1 MSNQTSSTPLTFEQ
15 VYTKPAF
22 RNQLTLAAQ
31 LYREVQKSKTLIA
44 AQAWVGSFEA
54 LLCNQV
60 RRRKQLQKRE
70 FLTIW
75 AFLFLLTVGPMYHG
89 NAPIDLASTAHTAAN
104 LYIEVSLLTRV
115 VAYAI
120 DFANAREKLGKLP
133 SWLVLHH
140 VGVFAVHI
148 TVALYFSRT
157 YYKTMLYLL
166 GIQSTHNTWTK
177 KYSMVLYWGNVLL
190 GVITSICVSA
200 MNIMQDEVSLSLAP
214 RVCISVALVTT
225 CVGVSLLV
233 VDCHGKKTQ
242 HR

>member
-1 MSNQTSSTPLTFEQ
+1 MRTFQQ
-15 VYTKPAF
+15 VYPKPAF
-22 RNQLTLAAQ
+22 RNQFTLAAQ
-31 LYREVQKSKTLIA
+31 LYREVLKSDTLVA

-60 RRRKQLQKRE
+60 RRRKQHQKRE

-75 AFLFLLTVGPMYHG
+75 AFLFLLTVGPMYHD
-89 NAPIDLASTAHTAAN
+89 NLASTAHTAAS
-104 LYIEVSLLTRV
+104 LYIEVSLLTRI

-133 SWLVLHH
+133 SWLILHH
-140 VGVFAVHI
+140 VGVFAVHT

-190 GVITSICVSA
+190 GVITSIYVSA
-200 MNIMQDEVSLSLAP
+200 MNIMQDEVSLSLGP
-214 RVCISVALVTT
+214 CVCISVALSTT

-242 HR
+242 ER